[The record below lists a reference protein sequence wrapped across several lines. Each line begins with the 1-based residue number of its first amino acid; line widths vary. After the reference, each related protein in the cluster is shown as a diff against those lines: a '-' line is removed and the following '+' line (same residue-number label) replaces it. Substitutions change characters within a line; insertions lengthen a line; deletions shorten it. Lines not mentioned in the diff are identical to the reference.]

1 MTLAASVRD
10 FCRRHGRQHV
20 WIALSG
26 GLDSRV
32 LLDVCH
38 RIRADTSLEFHVI
51 HVHHGLNPQ
60 ADSWVRQCEAFCQD
74 YGFDFQFSYINLD
87 ISSKVSLEEAARD
100 ARYQVF
106 SGLMQPDDLLLT
118 AHHQNDQAETLLLQ
132 LARGSGLKGLAAM
145 PIIKTFAAGLH
156 GRPLLAYSRQELLD
170 YAKTHQ
176 LTWVE
181 DDSNTNCEYTRNFI
195 RHEVIPVLKSRWP
208 SIENSLARTAAHCAE
223 AQELLQEVALE
234 KLEAVQGSVQGT
246 LSASKL
252 LSHRVAWQRLLLRE
266 WIALQGFPMPDTNKM
281 SSILASVLSSA
292 WDKNPSVRW
301 GEISLRRHRDNLH
314 LVLDEKKVF
323 VVGQG
328 LSVPFEGLTI
338 RNRVLGETV
347 EIVNRGR
354 VSLKNLFQEWQV
366 PAWER
371 GSLPLLFCGE
381 KLIQVPGYYQDPA
394 YFECV

>member
-51 HVHHGLNPQ
+51 HVHHGLNLQ
-60 ADSWVRQCEAFCQD
+60 ADTWVKQCEVFCQG
-74 YGFDFQFSYINLD
+74 YGFDFQVAYIKLD
-87 ISSKVSLEEAARD
+87 VSSKVSLEEAARD

-106 SGLMQPDDLLLT
+106 SGLMQPGDLLLT

-145 PIIKTFAAGLH
+145 PTIKTFAAGVH

-176 LTWVE
+176 LMWVE
-181 DDSNTNCEYTRNFI
+181 DDSNANCEYTRNFI
-195 RHEVIPVLKSRWP
+195 RHEVIPILKSRWP
-208 SIENSLARTAAHCAE
+208 TIENSLARTAAHCAE
-223 AQELLQEVALE
+223 AQALLQEVAQE
-234 KLEAVQGSVQGT
+234 KLEAVRGSVQGT
-246 LSASKL
+246 LSSSKL
-252 LSHRVAWQRLLLRE
+252 LAHSAAWQRLLLRE
-266 WIALQGFPMPDTNKM
+266 WIGSHGFSMPDTNKM
-281 SSILASVLSSA
+281 ASIQTSVLSSA
-292 WDKNPSVRW
+292 WDKNPCVRW
-301 GEISLRRHRDNLH
+301 GEISVRRHRDNLH
-314 LVLDEKKVF
+314 LVPDEKIVC

-328 LSVPFEGLTI
+328 LSVPFEGLTL